1 MLHKFKTRELS
12 YHMIMKKTV
21 VGISIINYCSVKVVQ
36 ENNEDINFLL
46 FHLHTL
52 GTYEVFVEYSEV
64 YHFVTENLKS

>member
-1 MLHKFKTRELS
+1 
-12 YHMIMKKTV
+12 MIMKKTV